1 MATINLSLALDE
13 SLVAAASSEATR
25 RGTTLNALVANL
37 LQDLAGCEG
46 RRRMSSREVLCGYSR
61 GKIPRERA
69 MKMLGVNYDG
79 LLARLEIAGFTIPE
93 LRPDERQQTLNALS
107 RPSITSN

>member
-1 MATINLSLALDE
+1 
-13 SLVAAASSEATR
+13 
-25 RGTTLNALVANL
+25 
-37 LQDLAGCEG
+37 
-46 RRRMSSREVLCGYSR
+46 
-61 GKIPRERA
+61 